1 MIEPVNNRYQEYTRI
16 DTQAGKMDNGEKFA
30 LDYKQEEEKER
41 TKETDSAEKSGVVV
55 ELSGQSSKRY
65 GTADSA
71 YKAGETDRSQEEL
84 SFRDAVAGAQQFFGN
99 LVNTITKLI
108 RTVRESVL
116 NFWNSDETVK
126 ETQVKETEIQNTG
139 ELPADIAAFE
149 ATHTK
154 EPDPD
159 SANYVDEIA
168 DYLDQNPQGTYVKN
182 SDLLTYYDRQG
193 RIVKLSGADRNRILK
208 GDRNAMKG

>member
-30 LDYKQEEEKER
+30 LDYKQGEEKER
-41 TKETDSAEKSGVVV
+41 AKETDSGEKSGVVV
-55 ELSGQSSKRY
+55 ELSGQSSNRY
-65 GTADSA
+65 GTADGS
-71 YKAGETDRSQEEL
+71 YKAGGADSSQEEL
-84 SFRDAVAGAQQFFGN
+84 SFREAVAGAQQFFGN
-99 LVNTITKLI
+99 LVNTISKLI

-126 ETQVKETEIQNTG
+126 EKETKEAEMQNTG
-139 ELPADIAAFE
+139 ELPGQE
-149 ATHTK
+149 
-154 EPDPD
+154 
-159 SANYVDEIA
+159 
-168 DYLDQNPQGTYVKN
+168 TYVKN